1 MKSGT
6 KRRISIFGAT
16 GSVGENT
23 IDLITRQGGA
33 DVYDVVALSGGA
45 NVARLAEQAR
55 ALEAEIAITAF
66 PEHLAA
72 LQSALAGCATKAAA
86 GPEALLEAARRPTDW
101 TMSAIV
107 GAAGLAPGLAAM
119 ESGGI
124 LALANKESL
133 VSAGPLMHATAARF
147 NCQILPVDSEHSA
160 IFQALNGEDQKAV
173 ERIILTASGGPF
185 RDWSRAD
192 LVRAT
197 PEQAIAHPNWTMG
210 LRISVDSASL
220 FNKAMEVIETKEFFG
235 VRPDQIEVIIHPQS
249 IIHSLVE
256 FQDGAILAHLGA
268 HDMRGP
274 IGYALNW
281 PERAEL
287 PLARLDF
294 ANLSRLD
301 FSHPDEDRFPAL
313 RLAREV
319 MAIGG
324 LAGAVFTAAKE
335 AALDGFLARDIGF
348 CEMADIVETV
358 LNEAERAGDLKTTT
372 FDLDTVLAADQFA
385 RQRSKETIRLK
396 RAS

>member
-1 MKSGT
+1 LKSGT

-210 LRISVDSASL
+210 QRISVDSASL

-281 PERAEL
+281 PKRAEL

-294 ANLSRLD
+294 GSLSRLD

-348 CEMADIVETV
+348 CDMADIVETV
-358 LNEAERAGDLKTTT
+358 LSEAERAGDLKTTT

>member
-33 DVYDVVALSGGA
+33 DAYDVVALSGGA

-55 ALEAEIAITAF
+55 ALEAEVAITAF

-72 LQSALAGCATKAAA
+72 LQSALAGCTTKAAA

-133 VSAGPLMHATAARF
+133 VSAGPLMHVTAARF

-197 PEQAIAHPNWTMG
+197 PEQAVAHPNWTMG
-210 LRISVDSASL
+210 QRISVDSASL

-235 VRPDQIEVIIHPQS
+235 VQPDQIEVIIHPQS

-281 PERAEL
+281 PKRAEL

-294 ANLSRLD
+294 GSLSRLD

-348 CEMADIVETV
+348 CDMADIVETV
-358 LNEAERAGDLKTTT
+358 LGEAERAGDLKTTT

>member
-1 MKSGT
+1 
-6 KRRISIFGAT
+6 
-16 GSVGENT
+16 
-23 IDLITRQGGA
+23 
-33 DVYDVVALSGGA
+33 
-45 NVARLAEQAR
+45 
-55 ALEAEIAITAF
+55 
-66 PEHLAA
+66 
-72 LQSALAGCATKAAA
+72 
-86 GPEALLEAARRPTDW
+86 
-101 TMSAIV
+101 
-107 GAAGLAPGLAAM
+107 
-119 ESGGI
+119 
-124 LALANKESL
+124 
-133 VSAGPLMHATAARF
+133 
-147 NCQILPVDSEHSA
+147 
-160 IFQALNGEDQKAV
+160 
-173 ERIILTASGGPF
+173 
-185 RDWSRAD
+185 
-192 LVRAT
+192 
-197 PEQAIAHPNWTMG
+197 MG
-210 LRISVDSASL
+210 QRISVDSASL

-256 FQDGAILAHLGA
+256 FQGGAILAHLGA

-281 PERAEL
+281 PKRAEL

-294 ANLSRLD
+294 GSLSRLD

-348 CEMADIVETV
+348 CDMADIVETV
-358 LNEAERAGDLKTTT
+358 LGEAERAGDLKTTT